1 MKKLLTLAG
10 VVLAFGMASVSHAA
24 TVVGTELALLVDMS
38 GSISSTEFNLQKQGY
53 ANAFN
58 DSAIQNAIIAQG
70 GVAVTFV
77 YWDDHQYQSVNWT
90 LINSVSSAQAFA
102 NAILAASRPGS
113 NGSTAPGSAI
123 NFITPQFA
131 SNAYTGTNKI
141 IDVSGDGVQNAGA
154 DTLTARNNALAA
166 GVNQING
173 LPIGGDSSVISFY
186 QTKIKGGANSF
197 VLPAASFADFD
208 SAVRIKIFSE
218 LTGANPTPLPS
229 AAVMGSALMGG
240 LAFLRKRLKKA

>member
-1 MKKLLTLAG
+1 MG
-10 VVLAFGMASVSHAA
+10 PQAFTGYYHARRSAAIHVSD
-24 TVVGTELALLVDMS
+24 EIALIFRREY
-38 GSISSTEFNLQKQGY
+38 GR
-53 ANAFN
+53 A
-58 DSAIQNAIIAQG
+58 
-70 GVAVTFV
+70 VAVLTRSLGDISLAEEAV
-77 YWDDHQYQSVNWT
+77 QD
-90 LINSVSSAQAFA
+90 AFTI
-102 NAILAASRPGS
+102 AIKHWQQHGIPP
-113 NGSTAPGSAI
+113 APSGWI
-123 NFITPQFA
+123 IT
-131 SNAYTGTNKI
+131 
-141 IDVSGDGVQNAGA
+141 
-154 DTLTARNNALAA
+154 TARNNALAA